1 MILRT
6 RAAQTV
12 SQEKLE
18 PMRLEAIVPI
28 DEQSVVY
35 LQQLEELISEI
46 SNGMDAIA
54 SNSVHKLK
62 QSVACQEALCAG
74 MAAATIAD
82 GNRLRDLSHSALPL
96 SEEGI
101 ELTIWKASNTIR
113 QLNLQYD
120 ALLKQSSKTVSLLAA
135 LCDNHTGR
143 ATEQQS
149 LWPKQQTWS
158 CEI

>member
-1 MILRT
+1 MSLDTI
-6 RAAQTV
+6 A
-12 SQEKLE
+12 
-18 PMRLEAIVPI
+18 PMHDNSLL
-28 DEQSVVY
+28 Y
-35 LQQLEELISEI
+35 LQQLEDLISEM

-54 SNSVHKLK
+54 SNSVDDLK
-62 QSVACQEALCAG
+62 RSVSCQEALCAG

>member
-1 MILRT
+1 MSLDTI
-6 RAAQTV
+6 A
-12 SQEKLE
+12 
-18 PMRLEAIVPI
+18 PM
-28 DEQSVVY
+28 DDNSVLY
-35 LQQLEELISEI
+35 LQQLEELISEM

-54 SNSVHKLK
+54 SNSVDKLK
-62 QSVACQEALCAG
+62 RSVACQEALCAS
-74 MAAATIAD
+74 MTATTIAD
-82 GNRLRDLSHSALPL
+82 GNRLRNLSQSALPL
-96 SEEGI
+96 SAEGI

-120 ALLKQSSKTVSLLAA
+120 ALLKQSGKTISLLAA

-149 LWPKQQTWS
+149 LWSKQQTWS

>member
-1 MILRT
+1 
-6 RAAQTV
+6 
-12 SQEKLE
+12 
-18 PMRLEAIVPI
+18 
-28 DEQSVVY
+28 
-35 LQQLEELISEI
+35 
-46 SNGMDAIA
+46 
-54 SNSVHKLK
+54 
-62 QSVACQEALCAG
+62 
-74 MAAATIAD
+74 MAATTIAD
-82 GNRLRDLSHSALPL
+82 GNRLRDLSQSALPL

-120 ALLKQSSKTVSLLAA
+120 ALLKQSGKTVALLSA